1 MVLHLILVPILFLAL
16 ATTLITA
23 SRSGAALVAGDSGQ
37 PQSDQ
42 TPVKAEASA
51 PAPSAGQ
58 AAAIKVPDFTVKDLK
73 GKTIH
78 LAELLAKGPVY
89 LNFWTSWCSPCKR
102 EMPELDRIHKTYRDR
117 GFAVVAIAQDE
128 TRTVGKVKPYIDSNK
143 FEFLAAT
150 DPSKSVGNA
159 YNVRAYPTSF
169 LIKQDGTVAY
179 FAQGY
184 LPGDEKK
191 IESLVRE
198 LLGMET
204 GEQAPGAAR

>member
-1 MVLHLILVPILFLAL
+1 MPVRGE
-16 ATTLITA
+16 AT
-23 SRSGAALVAGDSGQ
+23 Q
-37 PQSDQ
+37 PQGD
-42 TPVKAEASA
+42 PVPAKADAGASA
-51 PAPSAGQ
+51 PSAQQG
-58 AAAIKVPDFTVKDLK
+58 AVIKASDFTVKDLK
-73 GKTIH
+73 GNSIH

-89 LNFWTSWCSPCKR
+89 LNFWTSWCAPCKR

-117 GFAVVAIAQDE
+117 GFAVLAIAQDE
-128 TRTVGKVKPYIDSNK
+128 SKNVGKVKPYIESNK
-143 FEFLAAT
+143 FEFIAAT
-150 DPSKSVGNA
+150 DPTKSVGNA

-169 LIKQDGTVAY
+169 LIKPDGTIAY

-198 LLGMET
+198 LLGLET